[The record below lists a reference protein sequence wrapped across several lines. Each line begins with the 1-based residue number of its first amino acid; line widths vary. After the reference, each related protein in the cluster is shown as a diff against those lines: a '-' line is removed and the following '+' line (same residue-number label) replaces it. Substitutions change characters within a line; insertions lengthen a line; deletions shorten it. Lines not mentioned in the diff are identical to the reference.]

1 MPTLHAELT
10 GQGKTRVSSIY
21 QNFDLTNGFNILRII
36 CGAFLFPHLFAK
48 ATNFDFMLGVYKD
61 FRLHP
66 PKMWLFSSLTVEVIC
81 APLLIL
87 GIYTRYVAIVVAI
100 FLLVAAWSVWRQS
113 KGKWLWN
120 IGGYEYPVFWAI
132 CCFIVAMQAR

>member
-1 MPTLHAELT
+1 
-10 GQGKTRVSSIY
+10 VSSLY

-36 CGAFLFPHLFAK
+36 CGAFLIPHLIAK
-48 ATNFDFMLGVYKD
+48 ATSYEFMLGVYKE

-66 PKMWLFSSLTVEVIC
+66 PKLWLFSSLTVEVIGSIG
-81 APLLIL
+81 LIL
-87 GIYTRYVAIVVAI
+87 GIYTRYAALLVAI
-100 FLLVAAWSVWRQS
+100 FLFVAAWAVWRHS

-132 CCFIVAMQAR
+132 CCVVVAMTA